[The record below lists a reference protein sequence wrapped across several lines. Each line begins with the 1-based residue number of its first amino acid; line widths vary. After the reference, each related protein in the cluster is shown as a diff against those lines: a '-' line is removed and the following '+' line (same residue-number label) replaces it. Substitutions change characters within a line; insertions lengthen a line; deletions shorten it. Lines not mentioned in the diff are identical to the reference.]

1 MHRLT
6 HLDVARDLWDHLP
19 LGVLVIDE
27 FGVVRMANERALQM
41 TGWDSI
47 EQVDGRTVFDFIVD
61 EDLAFVLAGMDRNDD
76 FTGTVLGPFRLR
88 YIARDGSVHW
98 SECWAYES
106 PASLG
111 FSGHVV
117 TLTGESVS
125 DGLDTAMRGIATGVE
140 LATSLADVAA
150 ALGSYPVV
158 ATAAILAIDGPGIV
172 SVAGTWPLEL
182 LPGDRMDGT
191 PWAAVAAG
199 GDGIELEIEQLPA
212 RWREP
217 AERAGL
223 AAVWT
228 LGIDVDARRRG
239 VLVMWRR
246 RCPVPTPNQ
255 QRHIREAVTVAAL
268 AYSQHD
274 HRTHLAEAAQRDHL
288 TGAGNRA
295 RLAQALDDGLTPSGV
310 LYVDID
316 DFKRINDLHGHAA
329 GDQVLRIVAAR
340 LDQLLGPHDR
350 LFRVGGDEF
359 LVVSGTAD
367 TVVDANH
374 MTRLAERMVDA
385 VSRSHVV
392 DGTLIDVTVSV
403 GVAHDADRPHL
414 GTLMARADRE
424 LFGAKR
430 AGKGRWQAN
439 SELTVC

>member
-1 MHRLT
+1 MQRIT
-6 HLDVARDLWDHLP
+6 DIDVARDLWDHLP

-27 FGVVRMANERALQM
+27 FGVVRMANDRALQM

-47 EQVDGRTVFDFIVD
+47 DQVDGRTVFDFIVD

-76 FTGTVLGPFRLR
+76 FSGIVLGPFRLR

-106 PASLG
+106 PSSLG
-111 FSGHVV
+111 FAGHVV

-125 DGLDTAMRGIATGVE
+125 DGLNTAMRGIASGVD
-140 LATSLADVAA
+140 LCASLADVAT
-150 ALGSYPVV
+150 ALGSFPVV
-158 ATAAILAIDGPGIV
+158 ATSAILEIDHSDVVAV
-172 SVAGTWPLEL
+172 SGTWPLEL
-182 LPGDRMDGT
+182 LPGDHMDGT
-191 PWAAVAAG
+191 PWAAIAAC
-199 GDGIELEIEQLPA
+199 GDAIEIATEQLPSLWRDAA
-212 RWREP
+212 R
-217 AERAGL
+217 RAGL

-228 LGIDVDARRRG
+228 VGVDVDDRRRG

-246 RCPVPTPNQ
+246 RCPTPTPNQ
-255 QRHIREAVTVAAL
+255 QRHIAEAISVAAL

-274 HRTHLAEAAQRDHL
+274 HRTHLAEAARRDHL

-295 RLAQALDDGLTPSGV
+295 QLAQALDDGLTPSGV

-316 DFKRINDLHGHAA
+316 DFKTINDLHGHAT

-367 TVVDANH
+367 VVVDANH
-374 MTRLAERMVDA
+374 MASLAEQMVDL
-385 VSRSHVV
+385 VSRALVV
-392 DGTLIDVTVSV
+392 DGALIEVTISV

-430 AGKGRWQAN
+430 AGKGRWQAD
-439 SELTVC
+439 SSLTVC